1 MKHASSRLTAF
12 LFFSSLLI
20 AEPSG
25 ATAPTLSPEL
35 KATQKTEDQFS
46 CAHLKSRFNV
56 LNVATNLLSE
66 AKNTVN
72 ENQSRGASL
81 DLYEYFKR
89 KVGFSLGSIL
99 SEVSY
104 TGKLKKEALKGV
116 DLSQVDAYALVG
128 VGGIDLRQG
137 TFPEEIEF
145 DVHAVDVCFGDGM
158 DLVLF
163 SGCKMETTVF
173 DTCDYLHDKCD
184 VLVYWRS
191 KPFLVKWW
199 ECKSEV
205 HIPMDLRVASKAM
218 GMRLKRIPG
227 VSL

>member
-1 MKHASSRLTAF
+1 MKYASSRLTAL

-20 AEPSG
+20 AEHSSG
-25 ATAPTLSPEL
+25 AGLVLSPEL
-35 KATQKTEDQFS
+35 KATQKAEDQFS
-46 CAHLKSRFNV
+46 CAHLKSRFKV
-56 LNVATNLLSE
+56 LNVATDLLSE
-66 AKNTVN
+66 AKNTVS

-89 KVGFSLGSIL
+89 KVGFSFGSIL

-104 TGKLKKEALKGV
+104 VGKLKKEDLRGT
-116 DLSQVDAYALVG
+116 DLSKVDAYAFVG

-137 TFPEEIEF
+137 KLPEEIEF
-145 DVHAVDVCFGDGM
+145 DVHAVDVCFTESM

-184 VLVYWRS
+184 APVYWRS

-199 ECKSEV
+199 ECKSET
-205 HIPMDLRVASKAM
+205 HIPVNLSAASKTM
-218 GMRLKRIPG
+218 GVRLKRIPG

>member
-1 MKHASSRLTAF
+1 MKHASSRFTAL
-12 LFFSSLLI
+12 LFFSSLLL
-20 AEPSG
+20 AEHSG

-66 AKNTVN
+66 VKNKVN
-72 ENQSRGASL
+72 ENQSRGAGL

-128 VGGIDLRQG
+128 IGGIDLRQG

-163 SGCKMETTVF
+163 SGCKMEITVF

-184 VLVYWRS
+184 APVYWRS

-199 ECKSEV
+199 ECKSET
-205 HIPMDLRVASKAM
+205 HIPVNLSAASKTM
-218 GMRLKRIPG
+218 GVRLKRIPG
-227 VSL
+227 ASL